1 MALVLHPVGFNI
13 IPKHKLASTK
23 ALHQKHV
30 EWHLLKP
37 LSSACWQLCR
47 QDWSQIASY
56 LRCQGWGV
64 EKEGQVPF
72 KLNTHFPGCMSK
84 ELRHVQ
90 KTAGCVEWERQIDWR
105 ESELP
110 FFHPLKEEDLSRPPW
125 NLYPSRALPTIT
137 YPVSLSSQFYSLLF
151 KP

>member
-1 MALVLHPVGFNI
+1 MALVSHPVGFTI
-13 IPKHKLASTK
+13 IPKHKFASTK
-23 ALHQKHV
+23 ALHQQHV
-30 EWHLLKP
+30 EWCLLTP
-37 LSSACWQLCR
+37 LSSACWQLHR
-47 QDWSQIASY
+47 QDWSQIVSY

-72 KLNTHFPGCMSK
+72 KLSTHFPGCMSE

-90 KTAGCVEWERQIDWR
+90 KTSGCTEWERQIDWR

-110 FFHPLKEEDLSRPPW
+110 FLHPLKEEDLSWPPW
-125 NLYPSRALPTIT
+125 NLHPRRALPTIT
-137 YPVSLSSQFYSLLF
+137 YPVSLSSQFYNLLF